1 MVAAAVAK
9 RILLLLTM
17 ENADDG
23 NFRRRCEDE
32 IESRSKSHLA
42 TGLPQRTGSS
52 SVSSSFSSCSPA
64 CHWATGPTDEIEFAF
79 ALRCCLFCCP
89 PPPCPFPP
97 PPPTAKL
104 QQPLEPLELL
114 PGVLTT
120 GETRSR
126 SICCSWASISGR
138 RAVLRDQ

>member
-1 MVAAAVAK
+1 MAAAAK
-9 RILLLLTM
+9 RILLLLITE

-32 IESRSKSHLA
+32 IESRLKSHLA

-52 SVSSSFSSCSPA
+52 SVSSFSSCCPAA
-64 CHWATGPTDEIEFAF
+64 CHWPDVTDEIEEFAF
-79 ALRCCLFCCP
+79 ARVRCCLFCCP
-89 PPPCPFPP
+89 PPLLVAV
-97 PPPTAKL
+97 TAKL
-104 QQPLEPLELL
+104 QQPLLEPLELL
-114 PGVLTT
+114 PGVFTT

-126 SICCSWASISGR
+126 SICCSWASINGR